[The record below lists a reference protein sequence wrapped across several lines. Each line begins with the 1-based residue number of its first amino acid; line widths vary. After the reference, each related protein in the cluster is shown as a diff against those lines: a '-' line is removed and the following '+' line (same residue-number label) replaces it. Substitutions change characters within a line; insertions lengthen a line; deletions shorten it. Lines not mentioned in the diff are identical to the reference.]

1 MNTDVIITCAVTG
14 AGDTVSRSDRV
25 PVTPRQIADAA
36 IDAANAGAAV
46 THIHVR
52 DPETGKG
59 SRDPDLF
66 EETVNLIKQ
75 NGVDVILN
83 LTAGMGGDFNLDDDN
98 PSQPGPGSDI
108 VGPVERLVHVE
119 RLRPEIC
126 SLDCGTLNFGDGNE
140 TYLNPAAWCRTM
152 ASRIKEM
159 GVKPEIEVFDLGQ
172 VRLANALYNEGLI
185 EDPSLFQVCLGIP
198 WGAGADTRSMMA
210 MADGLPR
217 GANWAGFGISRM
229 QMPMVAQA
237 MLLGGNVR
245 VGLEDNLYL
254 KRGVLATNGQLV
266 ERATEIIELM
276 GGHVVAP
283 DEARGK
289 LGLTRH

>member
-1 MNTDVIITCAVTG
+1 MNTDVIISCAVTG
-14 AGDTVSRSDRV
+14 AGDTTGRSNKV
-25 PVTPRQIADAA
+25 PVTPRQIADSA
-36 IDAANAGAAV
+36 IEAANAGAAI

-75 NGVDVILN
+75 DGVNVILN
-83 LTAGMGGDFNLDDDN
+83 LTAGMGGDFNLNDED
-98 PSQPGPGSDI
+98 PTKPGAGSDLI
-108 VGPVERLVHVE
+108 GPEERLIHVE

-126 SLDCGTLNFGDGNE
+126 TLDCGTINFGNGNE
-140 TYLNPAAWCRTM
+140 TYVNPAAWCRQMATM
-152 ASRIKEM
+152 IRDF
-159 GVKPEIEVFDLGQ
+159 GVKPEVEVFDLGQ
-172 VRLANALYNEGLI
+172 VRLASALFDEGLL
-185 EDPSLFQVCLGIP
+185 DAPGLFQVCLGIP

-217 GANWAGFGISRM
+217 GSNWAGFGISRM

-245 VGLEDNLYL
+245 VGLEDNIYL
-254 KRGVLATNGQLV
+254 DRGVLASNGDLV
-266 ERATEIIELM
+266 ERATQIVERM
-276 GGHVVAP
+276 GGRVVGP
-283 DEARGK
+283 DEARK
-289 LGLTRH
+289 TLGLTK